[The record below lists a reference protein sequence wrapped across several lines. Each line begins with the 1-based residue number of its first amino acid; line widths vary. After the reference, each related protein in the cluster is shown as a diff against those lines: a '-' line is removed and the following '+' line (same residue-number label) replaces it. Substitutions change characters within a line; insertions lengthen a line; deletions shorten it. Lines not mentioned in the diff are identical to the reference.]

1 MPLHLMRVH
10 AMRVEDKGVGDM
22 SSGMVAVGRFL
33 LGLYFLVP
41 GIMKFLQPD
50 MHVGLMELHNVAH
63 AEPLMWVAAMANVV
77 GGVLL
82 MMGRYVR
89 LTAIGFVVYILL
101 VNVMLHD
108 FWNTYEGVSNQHEMQ
123 NFIKNLGILAGLLVL
138 AGHSASRGLSL
149 KGLWRSDKAT
159 ARGN

>member
-1 MPLHLMRVH
+1 MHVRVMRE
-10 AMRVEDKGVGDM
+10 EDKGVGEM
-22 SSGMVAVGRFL
+22 SSVMIVVGRFL

-41 GIMKFLQPD
+41 GVMKFLQPD
-50 MHVGLMELHNVAH
+50 MHVGLMELHNVAL

-82 MMGRYVR
+82 MTGRHVR
-89 LTAIGFVVYILL
+89 LTAIGFVAYILL

-138 AGHSASRGLSL
+138 AGHSASRELSL
-149 KGLWRSDKAT
+149 KGLWRSDKAM
-159 ARGN
+159 AREN